1 MTLPKMK
8 PTPTPG
14 PIVPRPAPMPS
25 AIALPALRPYSW
37 GSAAWAMWV
46 RRDRSTAFSLV
57 LFGDG
62 AAEVDRGEGGED
74 EGLKRRDEADLEQE
88 EGDRHRAR
96 DDADDDGEADGDVQ
110 QDDEAAAHEED
121 EQVAGQDVGE
131 ETDAQADEA
140 DEVRDDL
147 DEEDRHARR
156 ALDAGGDP
164 AGEVLHE
171 PLGPDALDVV
181 ADPDHERQDERDRQ
195 VRGRGEQRERRD
207 LQAEDVDRVLG
218 VRRQRQVADDVR

>member
-8 PTPTPG
+8 PTPMPG

-25 AIALPALRPYSW
+25 AMALPALRPYSC
-37 GSAAWAMWV
+37 GSAAWAIWV
-46 RRDRSTAFSLV
+46 RIEMSTACSLV

-74 EGLKRRDEADLEQE
+74 EGLQGGDEPDLEEE
-88 EGDRHRAR
+88 EGHRHHAGHQAE
-96 DDADDDGEADGDVQ
+96 DHGQPDGHVE
-110 QDDEAAAHEED
+110 QDDEAAAHEQD
-121 EQVAGQDVGE
+121 EEVAGEDVGE
-131 ETDAQADEA
+131 ESDAQADEA

-147 DEEDRHARR
+147 DEEDRSLRE

-164 AGEVLHE
+164 ARQVLHE

-181 ADPDHERQDERDRQ
+181 ADPHDEREHERHGE
-195 VRGRGEQRERRD
+195 VRGRGVERERRD
-207 LQAEDVDRVLG
+207 V
-218 VRRQRQVADDVR
+218 